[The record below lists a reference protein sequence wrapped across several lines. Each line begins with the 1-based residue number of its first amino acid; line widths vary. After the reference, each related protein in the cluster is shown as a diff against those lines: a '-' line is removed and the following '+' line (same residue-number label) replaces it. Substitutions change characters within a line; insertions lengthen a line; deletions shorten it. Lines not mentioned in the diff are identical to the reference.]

1 MAKEKKGLGMSF
13 SSIMG
18 NTFDSD
24 FKNEDKKERI
34 TFYEKDITDEDLN
47 QQNVSRE
54 KSKIELPDRNEDLDI
69 KEENNSN
76 KVDSTSVIFD
86 STIAVTNAEE
96 LDNVGK
102 LKDINVNLIQPNPDQ
117 PRTNFDKEKLDE
129 LSESIK
135 KDGVLQPILVR
146 ETKDGTYQIVAGERR
161 WQASKLA
168 DLKTIPAIITDI
180 DDDKALELALI
191 ENIQRDD
198 LNPIEEAYAYKRLM
212 DKLNITQTQL
222 ASMMS
227 KGRSTITNV
236 MRLLDLS
243 EKTQE
248 AVFNGEMTAGHARAV
263 LSVPTSTGQEK
274 LTKKIIEEKLTVR
287 DTESLARLLAS
298 NPADAL
304 KKTKSMPDSYK
315 TFGKQLKS
323 LLETPVK
330 IKTSGGKNRIEIVFK
345 DEEDLERIFNLI
357 ND

>member
-1 MAKEKKGLGMSF
+1 MVKEKKGLGMSF

-18 NTFDSD
+18 STFDSD
-24 FKNEDKKERI
+24 FKNEERKERI
-34 TFYEKDITDEDLN
+34 TFYEKDITDEDLVQN
-47 QQNVSRE
+47 NVSRE
-54 KSKIELPDRNEDLDI
+54 TPYDDLPILDSNSEVKED
-69 KEENNSN
+69 KETD
-76 KVDSTSVIFD
+76 KVDSTNVIFD
-86 STIAVTNAEE
+86 STIAVTNPKE
-96 LDNVGK
+96 LNNVGK
-102 LKDINVNLIQPNPDQ
+102 LKEVNVNLIQPNPDQ

-222 ASMMS
+222 ATMMS

-236 MRLLDLS
+236 MRLLDLP

-248 AVFNGEMTAGHARAV
+248 AVFNEEMTAGHARAV

-287 DTESLARLLAS
+287 ETESLARLLSS
-298 NPADAL
+298 NPADSL
-304 KKTKSMPDSYK
+304 KKNKSVPDSFK
-315 TFGKQLKS
+315 TYGKQLKS

-330 IKTSGGKNRIEIVFK
+330 VKTSGGKNRIEIIFK
-345 DEEDLERIFNLI
+345 DEDDLERIFNLI